1 MNAQPTFA
9 FLSLLLVIPFLL
21 LFISM
26 YRKYTGL
33 STYQAS
39 LALFASAIACGV
51 RIYYRDAAMRHFE
64 NYGNRDQIVLG
75 NVSAGLLIVF
85 AAAFIFRLWGRWI
98 GGLATEAE
106 RQPGVEGV
114 RAWFSASNV
123 FVGLMV
129 VLCAWLGEG
138 VSPLLGG
145 VGIAALL
152 AAFPVLKMESTTA
165 AAPAPV
171 SADLSAEREK
181 IVSMLQAGKL
191 TADESAE
198 LLQALS
204 ATAKTAPRTVPLTG
218 GQRFLLIGGALVLL
232 GFFLPWFR
240 FNLGSMMK
248 DGMGQVQS
256 QMQSLGTQF
265 GMPEGGSF
273 PNLGSAMNF
282 KTNDMSVRGAD
293 IGHGLGWFTLLLAA
307 AAALLPY
314 VATTLD
320 AATARTVR
328 FLCLGLGAV
337 IVFYLL
343 TENIR
348 NTSIGLILV
357 VAGYAMQIAGALRVQ
372 RAPGE

>member
-1 MNAQPTFA
+1 MQSRVYFSPIG
-9 FLSLLLVIPFLL
+9 LIILIPILL
-21 LFISM
+21 LFTSM

-33 STYQAS
+33 SRGNAF
-39 LALFASAIACGV
+39 LVLLASAIACGV
-51 RIYYRDAAMRHFE
+51 RIYYRSEAMHHFE
-64 NYGNRDQIVLG
+64 NYSNRDQIMRG
-75 NVSAGLLIVF
+75 NIAAGLLIIF
-85 AAAFIFRLWGRWI
+85 ATAFILRLWGRWI

-114 RAWFSASNV
+114 RAWFCASNV
-123 FVGLMV
+123 FVGLML

-145 VGIAALL
+145 VGVAALL
-152 AAFPVLKMESTTA
+152 AAFPVLKMERATA
-165 AAPAPV
+165 AAPAPA

-218 GQRFLLIGGALVLL
+218 GQRFLLIGAALVLL
-232 GFFLPWFR
+232 GFFLPWFTL
-240 FNLGSMMK
+240 NLGSMMK

-256 QMQSLGTQF
+256 QMQSLGSQF
-265 GMPEGGSF
+265 GMPEGVSF
-273 PNLGSAMNF
+273 PDLGSAINI
-282 KTNDMSVRGAD
+282 KTSDMSIRGAD
-293 IGHGLGWFTLLLAA
+293 IAHGLGWFTLLLAA

-314 VATTLD
+314 VDTALD

-328 FLCLGLGAV
+328 LLCLGLGAV
-337 IVFYLL
+337 IVLYVL
-343 TENIR
+343 TDGIR
-348 NTSIGLILV
+348 HTSIGLILV
-357 VAGYAMQIAGALRVQ
+357 VAGYAMQIAGALR
-372 RAPGE
+372 EK